1 MKPLLGFVA
10 LALWIG
16 VLASAV
22 GVVYA
27 EHLER
32 KYVFAV
38 EKAVQHHDE
47 LEIERERLQLEE
59 AALAAHG
66 RVDGMARSR
75 LQMVVP
81 SAGDVTLVTLP

>member
-1 MKPLLGFVA
+1 MKALLGFIT
-10 LALWIG
+10 LALWMG

-27 EHLER
+27 KHLER
-32 KYVFAV
+32 KYVLAV
-38 EKAVQHHDE
+38 EKAVQHRDE

-66 RVDGMARSR
+66 RVDSMARQR
-75 LQMVVP
+75 LQMVAPGANNV
-81 SAGDVTLVTLP
+81 VLVTR

>member
-1 MKPLLGFVA
+1 MKTSLTGVA
-10 LALWIG
+10 VMLWLAS
-16 VLASAV
+16 LASAI

-38 EKAVQHHDE
+38 EKASQHRDE

-59 AALAAHG
+59 AALASHG
-66 RVDGMARSR
+66 RVDGMARAR
-75 LQMVVP
+75 LQMTTP
-81 SAGDVTLVTLP
+81 AAGNVILVNLP

>member
-1 MKPLLGFVA
+1 MKPFFGLVA
-10 LALWIG
+10 LVLWIG

-47 LEIERERLQLEE
+47 LDIERERLQLEE
-59 AALAAHG
+59 ASLASHG

-75 LQMVVP
+75 LQMVAP
-81 SAGDVTLVTLP
+81 SAGSVTLVTMP

>member
-1 MKPLLGFVA
+1 MKSALVF
-10 LALWIG
+10 LALGLWLG
-16 VLASAV
+16 SMASAV

-47 LEIERERLQLEE
+47 LDIERERLQLEE
-59 AALAAHG
+59 AALASHG
-66 RVDGMARSR
+66 RVDSIARSR
-75 LQMVVP
+75 LQMVAP
-81 SAGDVTLVTLP
+81 GAGNVTLVTLP

>member
-1 MKPLLGFVA
+1 MKALFGFVA
-10 LALWIG
+10 LVLWIG

-32 KYVFAV
+32 KYVFAA
-38 EKAVQHHDE
+38 EKAQQHHDE

-59 AALAAHG
+59 ASLASHG

-75 LQMVVP
+75 LQMVAP
-81 SAGDVTLVTLP
+81 SAGNVTLVTLP

>member
-1 MKPLLGFVA
+1 MKPLLGFIA

-16 VLASAV
+16 VLVSAV

-32 KYVFAV
+32 KYVFAA

-75 LQMVVP
+75 LQMVAP
-81 SAGDVTLVTLP
+81 NAGNVTLVTLP

>member
-1 MKPLLGFVA
+1 MKLLAA
-10 LALWIG
+10 LLWVG
-16 VLASAV
+16 CLASAV

-32 KYVFAV
+32 KYVFAA

-66 RVDGMARSR
+66 RVDGMARAR
-75 LQMVVP
+75 LQMVAP
-81 SAGDVTLVTLP
+81 GAGNVILVTR

>member
-1 MKPLLGFVA
+1 MKATLVFPALG
-10 LALWIG
+10 LWLG
-16 VLASAV
+16 SMASAV

-38 EKAVQHHDE
+38 EKAMQHRDE

-59 AALAAHG
+59 AALASHG
-66 RVDGMARSR
+66 RVDGLARAR
-75 LQMVVP
+75 LQMVAPNAANVI
-81 SAGDVTLVTLP
+81 LVTQP

>member
-1 MKPLLGFVA
+1 MKSALVF
-10 LALWIG
+10 LALGLWLG
-16 VLASAV
+16 SMASAV

-47 LEIERERLQLEE
+47 LDIERERLQLEE
-59 AALAAHG
+59 AALASHG
-66 RVDGMARSR
+66 RVDGMARTR
-75 LQMVVP
+75 LQMVAP
-81 SAGDVTLVTLP
+81 STGGVTLVTLP

>member
-1 MKPLLGFVA
+1 MNRVLVLTALTLWLGA
-10 LALWIG
+10 
-16 VLASAV
+16 LASAV

-38 EKAVQHHDE
+38 EKAVQHYDE
-47 LEIERERLQLEE
+47 LDIERERLQLEE

-66 RVDGMARSR
+66 RVDALARTR
-75 LQMVVP
+75 LQMLAP
-81 SAGDVTLVTLP
+81 GAGNIILVTQP

>member
-1 MKPLLGFVA
+1 MKPVLGFVV
-10 LALWIG
+10 LALWLG
-16 VLASAV
+16 SLASAI

-47 LEIERERLQLEE
+47 LEVERERLQLEE
-59 AALAAHG
+59 AALASHG
-66 RVDGMARSR
+66 RVDGLARSR
-75 LQMVVP
+75 LQMVAP
-81 SAGDVTLVTLP
+81 GAGNVTLVTLP

>member
-1 MKPLLGFVA
+1 MKPFFGLVA
-10 LALWIG
+10 LVLWIG

-47 LEIERERLQLEE
+47 LDIERERLQLEE
-59 AALAAHG
+59 ASLASHG

-75 LQMVVP
+75 LQW
-81 SAGDVTLVTLP
+81 LPRMPGA